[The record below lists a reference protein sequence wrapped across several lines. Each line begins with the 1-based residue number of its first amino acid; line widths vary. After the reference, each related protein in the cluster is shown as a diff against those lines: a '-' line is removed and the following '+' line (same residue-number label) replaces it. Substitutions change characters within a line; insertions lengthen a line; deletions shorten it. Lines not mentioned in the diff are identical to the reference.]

1 MASSKDTFESKTFA
15 AMTFACGNWRGIGV
29 DIISVVSERYN
40 LVGSEDRNRNRNLVG
55 SADTLF
61 DLVGSE
67 DRNRNLV
74 GA

>member
-29 DIISVVSERYN
+29 DIISVVSERYS
-40 LVGSEDRNRNRNLVG
+40 LVGSEDRNRNLVG